1 MFESSLAS
9 LEQSW
14 FCVSSALVVPPEV
27 KPPDLAALVEK
38 TLQRGQRAS
47 SWKPKLK
54 EKKVMPYFC
63 RLSNIKAEGKKC
75 SAEKSHPRTPE
86 RPPGGGGSHGLCGSI
101 SRCRTEGCQP
111 RSSSERQTKELLN
124 FLLPFSSELERSF
137 LCSVKCHR

>member
-1 MFESSLAS
+1 M
-9 LEQSW
+9 
-14 FCVSSALVVPPEV
+14 SSALVVPPEV

-86 RPPGGGGSHGLCGSI
+86 RPPGGGVPMAFVAAYHVAVQKAANPAALQ
-101 SRCRTEGCQP
+101 RDKQ
-111 RSSSERQTKELLN
+111 K
-124 FLLPFSSELERSF
+124 SF
-137 LCSVKCHR
+137 